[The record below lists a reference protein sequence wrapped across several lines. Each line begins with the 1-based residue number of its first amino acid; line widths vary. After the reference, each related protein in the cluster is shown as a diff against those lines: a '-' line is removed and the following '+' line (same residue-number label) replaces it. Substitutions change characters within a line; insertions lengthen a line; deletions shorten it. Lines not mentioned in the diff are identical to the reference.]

1 MLSNIGIVLI
11 SLVLILSF
19 LIIYNSSLDLKIA
32 SQSVGKNIYKL
43 SLFQTTFTVLSLF
56 TLIIGFV
63 NSDFSLINVYE
74 NSHTAKPF
82 FYKIAGSWG
91 NHEGSLL
98 LWVNIL
104 VIFSYLFLVFNHTHN
119 KKFRL
124 YTLIV
129 QNILI
134 LGFLFFLLLNSNPFN
149 SIYPIPLEGLG
160 LNPILQDP
168 ALAIHPPL
176 LYVGFVGCSIYFSA
190 AMASLLSGYGG
201 KLFAQSIKTW
211 VKISWCFQ
219 TLGIIVGSIWAYYE
233 LGWGG
238 FWFWDPVENASLL
251 PWFAITALM
260 HSLIVLE
267 KRNTLYSWVIIL
279 CLSTFILSVTGTFL
293 VRSGI
298 LNSVHTFASDPS
310 RGIYILL
317 FLSLMIFSA
326 LIIFFT
332 KHKKETYNFNL
343 KSRET
348 FILLNNWFMAFF
360 LVTVLIGMLYPIFLD
375 VLTNVKISVGP
386 PFFNIVIIP
395 LVVPF
400 LFLMAIGPKFGWIKM
415 QNKIF
420 HKILFLILGAIIIN
434 LLIFYFFGKY
444 SFLSNLIFIAA
455 IFLILHSFLDI
466 KKIINNKNK
475 FELPRVVSHLSFG
488 MLVFFIGI
496 NYQFSLEEDFNLKV
510 GEIKK
515 TNNYEINFKEIKI
528 RESKNYKAVVG
539 NFKLTNLKNNLVQY
553 LDPEIRIYSNP
564 ETLTYEAAIK
574 TKITSDLYITMSNV
588 SRSDYYNIKFQK
600 KPFMV
605 WIWISALMISL
616 GGFMQLI
623 FKKNEN

>member
-1 MLSNIGIVLI
+1 MLSNIGIGLI
-11 SLVLILSF
+11 TLVLILSF
-19 LIIYNSSLDLKIA
+19 LNIYTASLDLKTS
-32 SQSVGKNIYKL
+32 SQFIKKNIYKL
-43 SLFQTTFTVLSLF
+43 SLFQTTFSILSLL
-56 TLIIGFV
+56 TLIIGFI

-74 NSHTAKPF
+74 NSHTTKPF
-82 FYKIAGSWG
+82 FYKIAGTWG

-98 LWVNIL
+98 LWINIL
-104 VIFSYLFLVFNHTHN
+104 VIFSYLFLVLNYNHN

-124 YTLIV
+124 YTLIF

-134 LGFLFFLLLNSNPFN
+134 IGFLFFLLLNSNPFN

-190 AMASLLSGYGG
+190 AMASLVCGYGG

-267 KRNTLYSWVIIL
+267 KRNILYSWVIIL
-279 CLSTFILSVTGTFL
+279 CLLTFILSVTGTFL

-310 RGIYILL
+310 RGIFILL
-317 FLSLMIFSA
+317 FLSIMIFSA
-326 LIIFFT
+326 LIIFFL
-332 KHKKETYNFNL
+332 KNKKETYNFNL
-343 KSRET
+343 ESRET
-348 FILLNNWFMAFF
+348 FILANNWFMVFF
-360 LVTVLIGMLYPIFLD
+360 LATVLIGILYPIFLD

-395 LVVPF
+395 LVIP
-400 LFLMAIGPKFGWIKM
+400 LIFLMSIGPKFGWIKSKK
-415 QNKIF
+415 KIF
-420 HKILFLILGAIIIN
+420 PKILALILGAVVIN
-434 LLIFYFFGKY
+434 LFIFSFFGRY
-444 SFLSNLIFIAA
+444 SLLSNLIFISA
-455 IFLILHSFLDI
+455 IFLILNSFLDI
-466 KKIINNKNK
+466 KKFFNKKNK
-475 FELPRVVSHLSFG
+475 TQLPRIISHLGFG
-488 MLVFFIGI
+488 LLVLFIGI
-496 NYQFSLEEDFNLKV
+496 NHQFSVEEDFNLKV
-510 GEIKK
+510 GGIKK
-515 TNNYEINFKEIKI
+515 IKYYDINFEDIKI
-528 RESKNYKAVVG
+528 KESKNYKAVIG
-539 NFKLTNLKNNLVQY
+539 SFKLINLKNNLVQY
-553 LDPEIRIYSNP
+553 LNPEIRIYSNP

-574 TKITSDLYITMSNV
+574 TKITSDLYLTMSNV
-588 SRSDYYNIKFQK
+588 SRSDYYNIKFQN
-600 KPFMV
+600 KPFMI
-605 WIWISALMISL
+605 WIWISALMIAL
-616 GGFMQLI
+616 GGFIQLTL
-623 FKKNEN
+623 KKNED

>member
-1 MLSNIGIVLI
+1 MLSNIGIGLI
-11 SLVLILSF
+11 VLVLILSF
-19 LIIYNSSLDLKIA
+19 LTIYTASLDLKMPG
-32 SQSVGKNIYKL
+32 QSIKKGIYKL
-43 SLFQTTFTVLSLF
+43 SLFQTTFTVLSFF
-56 TLIIGFV
+56 TLIIGFI
-63 NSDFSLINVYE
+63 NSDFSLSNVYE
-74 NSHTAKPF
+74 NSHTTKPL
-82 FYKIAGSWG
+82 FYKIAGTWG

-124 YTLIV
+124 YTLIF

-134 LGFLFFLLLNSNPFN
+134 LGFSFFLLLNSNPFN
-149 SIYPIPLEGLG
+149 SIYPIPVEGLG

-190 AMASLLSGYGG
+190 AMASLISDYRG

-219 TLGIIVGSIWAYYE
+219 TLGITVGSIWAYYE

-267 KRNTLYSWVIIL
+267 KRNTLYSWVVIL

-317 FLSLMIFSA
+317 FLSLMIFSS

-332 KHKKETYNFNL
+332 KYKKETYNFNL

-348 FILLNNWFMAFF
+348 FILANNWFMVFF
-360 LVTVLIGMLYPIFLD
+360 LLTVLIGTLYPIFLD
-375 VLTNVKISVGP
+375 VITSVKISVGP
-386 PFFNIVIIP
+386 PFFNIVIVP

-400 LFLMAIGPKFGWIKM
+400 VFLMAIVPKFSWIKL

-420 HKILFLILGAIIIN
+420 YKILFLILCGVIIN
-434 LLIFYFFGKY
+434 LFISHFFGKY
-444 SFLSNLIFIAA
+444 SFLSNLIFIVA
-455 IFLILHSFLDI
+455 IFLILQSFLDI
-466 KKIINNKNK
+466 KKLINKKKKPELSRII
-475 FELPRVVSHLSFG
+475 SHLGFG
-488 MLVFFIGI
+488 LLVFFIGI
-496 NYQFSLEEDFNLKV
+496 NHQFSLEEDFNLKV

-515 TNNYEINFKEIKI
+515 TKNYEINFEGIKI
-528 RESKNYKAVVG
+528 RESKNYKAIVG
-539 NFKLTNLKNNLVQY
+539 NFKLINEKNDLVQY
-553 LDPEIRIYSNP
+553 LNPEIRIYSNP

-574 TKITSDLYITMSNV
+574 TKITSDLYLTMSNV
-588 SRSDYYNIKFQK
+588 SRSDYYNIKFQN
-600 KPFMV
+600 KPFMI
-605 WIWISALMISL
+605 WIWISALMIVI
-616 GGFMQLI
+616 GGFTQLTL
-623 FKKNEN
+623 KKNED

>member
-1 MLSNIGIVLI
+1 MLSNIGIGLVVLVLVLSFFI
-11 SLVLILSF
+11 IYIASLNLRTSRQTIKKSIYNLSLVQTTFIILSF
-19 LIIYNSSLDLKIA
+19 
-32 SQSVGKNIYKL
+32 
-43 SLFQTTFTVLSLF
+43 F
-56 TLIIGFV
+56 TLIIGFI

-74 NSHTAKPF
+74 NSHTTKPF
-82 FYKIAGSWG
+82 FYKIAGTWG

-98 LWVNIL
+98 LWINIL
-104 VIFSYLFLVFNHTHN
+104 VIFSYLFLVFNHDHD

-124 YTLIV
+124 YTLIF

-251 PWFAITALM
+251 PWFAITALL

-267 KRNTLYSWVIIL
+267 KRNTLYYWVIIL
-279 CLSTFILSVTGTFL
+279 CLSTFTLSVTGTFL

-310 RGIYILL
+310 RGIFILL
-317 FLSLMIFSA
+317 FLSLMIFSS
-326 LIIFFT
+326 LIIFFINY
-332 KHKKETYNFNL
+332 KREPYNFNL

-348 FILLNNWFMAFF
+348 FILANNWFMAFF

-375 VLTNVKISVGP
+375 VLTNIKISVGP
-386 PFFNIVIIP
+386 PYFNIVIIP
-395 LVVPF
+395 LIVPF
-400 LFLMAIGPKFGWIKM
+400 MFLMAIGPRVSWIKS

-420 HKILFLILGAIIIN
+420 YKISLLILSALVIN

-444 SFLSNLIFIAA
+444 SLLSNLIFIAA
-455 IFLILHSFLDI
+455 IFLILYSFLDI
-466 KKIINNKNK
+466 KKFINNKNK
-475 FELPRVVSHLSFG
+475 TELPRIIAHLGFG
-488 MLVFFIGI
+488 LLVFFIGI
-496 NYQFSLEEDFNLKV
+496 NHQFSLEEDFNLKV
-510 GEIKK
+510 GEIKR
-515 TNNYEINFKEIKI
+515 TNNYEINFENIKV
-528 RESKNYKAVVG
+528 RESKNYKAVIG
-539 NFKLTNLKNNLVQY
+539 NFKLTNIKNDLIQY
-553 LDPEIRIYSNP
+553 LNPEIRIYSNP
-564 ETLTYEAAIK
+564 ETLTYEADIK
-574 TKITSDLYITMSNV
+574 TKITSDLYLTMSNV
-588 SRSDYYNIKFQK
+588 SRSDYYNIKFQN
-600 KPFMV
+600 KPFMI
-605 WIWISALMISL
+605 WIWISALMIAL
-616 GGFMQLI
+616 GGFMRLTL
-623 FKKNEN
+623 KKNED